1 MDVTLEQCSTKS
13 VLDTLHWS
21 RREGDSN
28 ISESYSAVIPD
39 NIGAVISST
48 DPNLNDGQINL
59 HRGGDIDRVKV
70 YNKGQVSMIFQ
81 TERLIFDIAD
91 KMISSNKTTV
101 DHYQTLDLWS
111 QTYVGFITGSTVEI
125 KWLNI
130 HVKHISNV
138 AHLLLQKD
146 IKGQDGEKAKISR
159 HAAAMGFLKG

>member
-81 TERLIFDIAD
+81 TERLNFDIAD
-91 KMISSNKTTV
+91 KMITE
-101 DHYQTLDLWS
+101 Y
-111 QTYVGFITGSTVEI
+111 
-125 KWLNI
+125 
-130 HVKHISNV
+130 
-138 AHLLLQKD
+138 
-146 IKGQDGEKAKISR
+146 
-159 HAAAMGFLKG
+159 